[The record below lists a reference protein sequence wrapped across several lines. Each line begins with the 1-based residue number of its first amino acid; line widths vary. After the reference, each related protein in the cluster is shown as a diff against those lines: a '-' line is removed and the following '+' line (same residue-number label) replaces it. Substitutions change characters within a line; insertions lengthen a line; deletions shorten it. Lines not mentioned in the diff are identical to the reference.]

1 MKHIG
6 ILAHTASCTEIPM
19 KLHGTAVML
28 AMLVAF
34 SLVATADAQSE
45 RTGVHYL
52 YLIRHGDYDDVE
64 NSDPVS
70 ALGLNALGREQAR
83 LVGERLAVLPLGPH
97 ALIASP
103 YRRARETAEVMSPL
117 LGLETVID
125 TLIHECTPA
134 TERED
139 IMRRESPEEIA
150 ACEANLEAAWRKYAT
165 ASPDSNRRDVL
176 VCHGN
181 VIRWMVARALGE
193 DPRNWLR
200 MSIGNASITVL
211 AVHADGSV
219 RVASFS
225 DTGHLPAER
234 QTWTGSGA
242 GWGDANRR

>member
-1 MKHIG
+1 MKKPH
-6 ILAHTASCTEIPM
+6 ATR
-19 KLHGTAVML
+19 AVL

-34 SLVATADAQSE
+34 FMVATAYAQSE
-45 RTGVHYL
+45 RSGVHYL
-52 YLIRHGDYDDVE
+52 YLIRHGDYDYE
-64 NSDPVS
+64 RGADPVA
-70 ALGLNALGREQAR
+70 ALGLNELGREQAR
-83 LVGERLAVLPLGPH
+83 LVGERLAALPLRPH

-103 YRRARETAEVMSPL
+103 YRRARETAEEIAPL
-117 LGLETVID
+117 IGIPPVID
-125 TLIHECTPA
+125 TLIRECTPA
-134 TERED
+134 TERDD

-150 ACEANLEAAWRKYAT
+150 ACEANLTVAWRKHAT

-181 VIRWMVARALGE
+181 VIRWMVARALGD

-211 AVHADGSV
+211 AIHADGSV

-225 DTGHLPAER
+225 DTGHLPAGR

-242 GWGDANRR
+242 GWGSAKPR